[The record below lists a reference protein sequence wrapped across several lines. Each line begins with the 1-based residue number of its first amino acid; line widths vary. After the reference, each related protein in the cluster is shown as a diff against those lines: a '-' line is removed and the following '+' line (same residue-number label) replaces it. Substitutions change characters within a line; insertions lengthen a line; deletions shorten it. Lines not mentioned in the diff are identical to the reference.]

1 MGGGGVVLKRGGAV
15 IGRDNYFA
23 FFSNRGLLHFFWR
36 TEVVGKKRQYDKNN
50 IIIPG
55 YSMYHY

>member
-23 FFSNRGLLHFFWR
+23 FFPIEASYIFFGGR
-36 TEVVGKKRQYDKNN
+36 RSSEKN
-50 IIIPG
+50 G
-55 YSMYHY
+55 SMTKTT